1 MRVTH
6 LKRIFPI
13 VTLSML
19 SAFEF
24 WGCTQGENPEV
35 SSGELSSVH
44 LDVAAKSVPL
54 SDSIV
59 VDFVGPDTIHTVLS
73 EGEKTLDQRLDP
85 GDWNFY
91 AKHYANGMLVQQGEV
106 SANLVAGENVSL
118 SIAMHAVAG
127 FFYVRIPLG
136 LENSM
141 GISSGTLQVRGEDFS
156 KDYAFLVGE
165 SEATAATEMLVLGQE
180 YDAKILL
187 FSAEGDTLF
196 EIDSQVTID
205 GENFVLDWQ
214 LNSLHANVS
223 LSISNDSIRTLT
235 AVAHLPSK
243 LRAPQKGDLLV
254 TEFMTEGKEEFV
266 EYYNASLDTLNL
278 EGCSLWATSN
288 SSLKQMTDSAFAAK
302 IAPDAYLVF
311 GKDSLEGRDVTVP
324 LAMPGTKGSI
334 VFRCASGTVDSLF
347 YASAKNVASDS
358 LAVVEFP
365 IDSKMSVQLP
375 LFNYKMRAEGSS
387 WCNGEFSLHAA
398 ANCEGI

>member
-1 MRVTH
+1 MRDTH
-6 LKRIFPI
+6 LKQILPI
-13 VTLSML
+13 VTMSAL
-19 SAFEF
+19 SAFGF
-24 WGCTQGENPEV
+24 WGCSQGENPEGSV
-35 SSGELSSVH
+35 GELSSVH

-59 VDFVGPDTIHTVLS
+59 VDLVGPDTIHTVLS
-73 EGEKTLDQRLDP
+73 EGEKTLEQRLDP

-91 AKHYANGMLVQQGEV
+91 AKHYANGMLVQQGEA
-106 SANLVAGENVSL
+106 SATLAAGEEVSL

-141 GISSGTLQVRGEDFS
+141 GISAGTLQVRGQDFS
-156 KDYAFLVGE
+156 KDYAFQMTE
-165 SEATAATEMLVLGQE
+165 SEATATTEMLVLGKE
-180 YDAKILL
+180 YEAKILL

-223 LSISNDSIRTLT
+223 LSISSDSIRTLT
-235 AVAHLPSK
+235 AVAHLPAK
-243 LRAPQKGDLLV
+243 LRAPKKGDLLI

-266 EYYNASLDTLNL
+266 EVYNASLDTLNL
-278 EGCSLWATSN
+278 EGCSLWATSS
-288 SSLKQMTDSAFAAK
+288 SSLKQMTDSVFTAK
-302 IAPDAYLVF
+302 VAPSAYLVF
-311 GKDSLEGRDVTVP
+311 GKDSVDGRDVTVP

-334 VFRCASGTVDSLF
+334 VFRCASETVDSLF

-375 LFNYKMRAEGSS
+375 LSNYKTRAEGSS
-387 WCNGEFSLHAA
+387 WCNGEFSLHAPA
-398 ANCEGI
+398 ACAE